1 MPPSG
6 KMMEMVIDAIIM
18 VIGAAIVVFLTLM
31 AINVVL
37 FLKLRSGTPQSPRA
51 KPPAAGNFT
60 PGSNNA
66 KR

>member
-1 MPPSG
+1 
-6 KMMEMVIDAIIM
+6 MMEMMIDAVII
-18 VIGAAIVVFLTLM
+18 VIGAVIAVFLILI

-51 KPPAAGNFT
+51 TPPAAGNFT

>member
-1 MPPSG
+1 MI
-6 KMMEMVIDAIIM
+6 EMVIGTIIM
-18 VIGAAIVVFLTLM
+18 LIGAAIAMFLILI
-31 AINVVL
+31 AINIVL
-37 FLKLRSGTPQSPRA
+37 FLKLRSGTPQSPHA

>member
-1 MPPSG
+1 
-6 KMMEMVIDAIIM
+6 MMEMVISTIIM
-18 VIGAAIVVFLTLM
+18 LIGAAVAMFLILI
-31 AINVVL
+31 AINIVL
-37 FLKLRSGTPQSPRA
+37 FVKLRSGTPQSPPA